1 MFALV
6 IAAASVSA
14 SVIVPLNV
22 ADNLIGVLNATQDD
36 LFVNEIYKWISVN
49 S

>member
-1 MFALV
+1 MIQKTKKIIDVKA
-6 IAAASVSA
+6 I
-14 SVIVPLNV
+14 NGGRNKH
-22 ADNLIGVLNATQDD
+22 NLIGVLNATQDD